1 MRVSTAFQHQLGVN
15 AMLEQHAKLTQTQLK
30 LSSGKKYLTPSEN
43 SVATADLINFQ
54 QNINVNQQFQVNINM
69 ARQRLELQESSL
81 GNATETIHR
90 IKDLAIQGLNG
101 INTQENRKQIAKE
114 IDQLNE
120 HLFSLANTRNAN
132 GEYIFSGIKTDTP
145 AYSVS
150 AGIYSFDGEAD
161 SHRRIAIG
169 PERSVTDADPGNQ
182 VFGDLAADPLEPGS
196 ITNIF
201 QAVAK
206 LSQDLQADQPNSNSL
221 TDLDEAMKRFDMVRA
236 STGAR
241 LHALDNQESLNAD
254 YILENQA
261 TASEIGDLDYAD
273 ALSKFNLQQVS
284 LQAAQQAFTK
294 VQNLSLFNYL

>member
-1 MRVSTAFQHQLGVN
+1 MRVSTSFQHQLGVN
-15 AMLEQHAKLTQTQLK
+15 AMLDQHAKLAQTQLK

-43 SVATADLINFQ
+43 SVAAADLINFQ
-54 QNINVNQQFQVNINM
+54 QNIKVNEQFQVNINM

-132 GEYIFSGIKTDTP
+132 GEYIFSGTKTDTA
-145 AYSVS
+145 AYSFS
-150 AGIYSFDGEAD
+150 AGSYSFDGEPD
-161 SHRRIAIG
+161 SQRRIAIG
-169 PERSVTDADPGNQ
+169 PERSLTDADPGNQ
-182 VFGDLAADPLEPGS
+182 VFGDLVAEPMVPGS

-206 LSQDLQADQPNSNSL
+206 LSQDFQADQPNSNSL
-221 TDLDEAMKRFDMVRA
+221 TDLDQAMKRFDMVRA

-241 LHALDNQESLNAD
+241 LHALDSQETLNAD

-273 ALSKFNLQQVS
+273 ALSRFNLQQVS
-284 LQAAQQAFTK
+284 LQAAQQAFSK